1 MVVAGGMESM
11 SNVPYYSSGARAGL
25 RMGHSTLVDGMLRD
39 GLCCPHHDA
48 HLGLLGRH
56 MGRFAEVGALC

>member
-11 SNVPYYSSGARAGL
+11 SNVPYYASGARSGL
-25 RMGHSTLVDGMLRD
+25 RMGHSALVDGMLHD
-39 GLCCPHHDA
+39 GLICPHHNV
-48 HLGLLGRH
+48 H